1 MCLRWGKHP
10 DRPRQTAQWTEA
22 SAALRNPSRL
32 NPYLLHLPGWAL
44 AGRHGIWT
52 WSPPSL

>member
-1 MCLRWGKHP
+1 MPQMGKT
-10 DRPRQTAQWTEA
+10 PRQTAQWTEA
-22 SAALRNPSRL
+22 SAALRNPGRL
-32 NPYLLHLPGWAL
+32 SPYLLRLPGWAL